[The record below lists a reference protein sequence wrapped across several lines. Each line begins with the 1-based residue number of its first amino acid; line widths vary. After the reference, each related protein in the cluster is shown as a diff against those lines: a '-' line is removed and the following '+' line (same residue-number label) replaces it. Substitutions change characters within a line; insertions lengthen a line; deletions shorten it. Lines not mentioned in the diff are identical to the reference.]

1 LRHYAGADVDIISV
15 VKPITKYA
23 KEILSI
29 NELRETLTECFKQII
44 NGRPGPVWLSIPV
57 DIQGMLIEVDDI
69 PIIRKDIESAI
80 CDHAQLEQI
89 HDLIKGAKRPII
101 IAGNGI
107 KLGNCNDKFND
118 FLKKYNIPVCVT
130 FHGTDLIESDNKLYA
145 GKIGLIGDR
154 AGNFAIQNSD
164 LVLSFGCK
172 MAQGIIGYRSDWF
185 AREAKIVYIDNDQ
198 NELEKNNLKYAL
210 KVNMDLNLFF
220 DNYNFDPTD
229 YSTWVEKCLHWK
241 SKWLFETPLNM
252 LEDNNT
258 VNPYHVLKTFYRR
271 APSDKI
277 SIVSSGSIITNVW
290 HMVNIK
296 QNDKF
301 ILSSQGDM
309 GFELPAAIGAQI
321 AEPNKMVVPILG
333 EGSFQLNIQELQTII
348 QYKLPIK
355 ILLFNNDSYGAIKI
369 TQENFF
375 KTKFGVDK
383 SSGLSFPNTSKIAAA
398 YGIHYVSICKN
409 TEVEDAVDRFINYS
423 EGPVILEVFCCIQGR
438 YPRLNAIKNDDGTF
452 TNRPFEDMD
461 PFMDREEFRKEMI
474 VSIV

>member
-1 LRHYAGADVDIISV
+1 
-15 VKPITKYA
+15 
-23 KEILSI
+23 
-29 NELRETLTECFKQII
+29 
-44 NGRPGPVWLSIPV
+44 
-57 DIQGMLIEVDDI
+57 
-69 PIIRKDIESAI
+69 
-80 CDHAQLEQI
+80 
-89 HDLIKGAKRPII
+89 
-101 IAGNGI
+101 
-107 KLGNCNDKFND
+107 
-118 FLKKYNIPVCVT
+118 
-130 FHGTDLIESDNKLYA
+130 
-145 GKIGLIGDR
+145 
-154 AGNFAIQNSD
+154 
-164 LVLSFGCK
+164 
-172 MAQGIIGYRSDWF
+172 
-185 AREAKIVYIDNDQ
+185 
-198 NELEKNNLKYAL
+198 
-210 KVNMDLNLFF
+210 
-220 DNYNFDPTD
+220 
-229 YSTWVEKCLHWK
+229 
-241 SKWLFETPLNM
+241 
-252 LEDNNT
+252 
-258 VNPYHVLKTFYRR
+258 
-271 APSDKI
+271 
-277 SIVSSGSIITNVW
+277 
-290 HMVNIK
+290 MVNIK

-398 YGIHYVSICKN
+398 YGMHYLSVYKN
-409 TEVEDAVDRFINYS
+409 TEVEDAIDRFINYS
-423 EGPVILEVFCCIQGR
+423 EGPVILEIFCCIQGR